1 MLRLVSLVLSINWS
15 LVNNALRGLRTV
27 YESSLV
33 CGQNEK
39 GVSDRKYVLSKISLT
54 RFVVRTTILNSN
66 KIQGESEMM
75 ATKESL
81 RVMEYDKEN
90 TVRVYLK
97 LNKKH
102 DADVIAKLN
111 EVDSKQRYI
120 KDLIRKDIGEY
131 GETKTEDFTGDGG

>member
-1 MLRLVSLVLSINWS
+1 M
-15 LVNNALRGLRTV
+15 
-27 YESSLV
+27 
-33 CGQNEK
+33 
-39 GVSDRKYVLSKISLT
+39 T

-111 EVDSKQRYI
+111 EVDSKQTYI

-131 GETKTEDFTGDGG
+131 GETKTKDFTGDDG

>member
-1 MLRLVSLVLSINWS
+1 M
-15 LVNNALRGLRTV
+15 
-27 YESSLV
+27 
-33 CGQNEK
+33 
-39 GVSDRKYVLSKISLT
+39 
-54 RFVVRTTILNSN
+54 RTTIIDSN
-66 KIQGESEMM
+66 KIQGESKMM

-102 DADVIAKLN
+102 DADVIARLN

-131 GETKTEDFTGDGG
+131 GETKTEDFTSDGG

>member
-1 MLRLVSLVLSINWS
+1 
-15 LVNNALRGLRTV
+15 
-27 YESSLV
+27 
-33 CGQNEK
+33 
-39 GVSDRKYVLSKISLT
+39 
-54 RFVVRTTILNSN
+54 
-66 KIQGESEMM
+66 MM

>member
-1 MLRLVSLVLSINWS
+1 
-15 LVNNALRGLRTV
+15 
-27 YESSLV
+27 
-33 CGQNEK
+33 
-39 GVSDRKYVLSKISLT
+39 
-54 RFVVRTTILNSN
+54 
-66 KIQGESEMM
+66 MM

-120 KDLIRKDIGEY
+120 KDLIRKDINAY
-131 GETKTEDFTGDGG
+131 GDKDKGITGDDG

>member
-1 MLRLVSLVLSINWS
+1 MRLESL
-15 LVNNALRGLRTV
+15 NA
-27 YESSLV
+27 
-33 CGQNEK
+33 K
-39 GVSDRKYVLSKISLT
+39 GDIDRKYVLSKISLT

-66 KIQGESEMM
+66 KIQGESDMM

>member
-1 MLRLVSLVLSINWS
+1 MCFESL
-15 LVNNALRGLRTV
+15 NA
-27 YESSLV
+27 
-33 CGQNEK
+33 K
-39 GVSDRKYVLSKISLT
+39 GDIDRKYVLSKISLT
-54 RFVVRTTILNSN
+54 SFVVRTTILNSN

-102 DADVIAKLN
+102 DADEHQIPMIEEFGEEYVV
-111 EVDSKQRYI
+111 EVAFVGKF
-120 KDLIRKDIGEY
+120 GEE
-131 GETKTEDFTGDGG
+131 GTGGTATGVARVDGVEQVEQKGKGVYHNI

>member
-1 MLRLVSLVLSINWS
+1 
-15 LVNNALRGLRTV
+15 
-27 YESSLV
+27 
-33 CGQNEK
+33 
-39 GVSDRKYVLSKISLT
+39 
-54 RFVVRTTILNSN
+54 
-66 KIQGESEMM
+66 MM

-111 EVDSKQRYI
+111 EVDNKQRYI

-131 GETKTEDFTGDGG
+131 GETKTKDFTGDDG

>member
-1 MLRLVSLVLSINWS
+1 
-15 LVNNALRGLRTV
+15 
-27 YESSLV
+27 
-33 CGQNEK
+33 
-39 GVSDRKYVLSKISLT
+39 
-54 RFVVRTTILNSN
+54 
-66 KIQGESEMM
+66 MM

-111 EVDSKQRYI
+111 EVDSKQAYI

-131 GETKTEDFTGDGG
+131 GETKTKDITGDGG

>member
-1 MLRLVSLVLSINWS
+1 
-15 LVNNALRGLRTV
+15 
-27 YESSLV
+27 
-33 CGQNEK
+33 
-39 GVSDRKYVLSKISLT
+39 
-54 RFVVRTTILNSN
+54 
-66 KIQGESEMM
+66 MM

-111 EVDSKQRYI
+111 TVPSKQTYI

-131 GETKTEDFTGDGG
+131 GETKTKDFTGDDG